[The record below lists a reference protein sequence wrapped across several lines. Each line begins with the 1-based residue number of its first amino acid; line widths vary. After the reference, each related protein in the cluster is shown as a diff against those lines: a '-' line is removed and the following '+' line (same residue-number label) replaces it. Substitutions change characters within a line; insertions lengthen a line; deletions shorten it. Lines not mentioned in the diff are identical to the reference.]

1 MDKYYTLS
9 PCPIPFHHS
18 YTITDPPHQF
28 ITNKHWV
35 PLPKKPLAQ
44 IRSLVWL
51 PNCVEC
57 RSGQGQCLGAGQV
70 HQLRLV
76 VYPIICRVLYIPD
89 HPRWLALGFLNHQQY
104 QFDQSN
110 SSVQYIHFHSP
121 EPSWY
126 HWGGMRSCS
135 SHIITSFLHFKLFDK
150 HVLQNHRLFFPK
162 PILPAKLCTED
173 NFPKQELPYKK
184 HQKAPKDKSIHL
196 CWASLERLRLLD
208 APVPQ
213 PTLHLLEFG
222 KPSNNCPL

>member
-1 MDKYYTLS
+1 MEQVLFIITLPYPPSPFIYHHLPSSSIYHQQTLS
-9 PCPIPFHHS
+9 SPPQK
-18 YTITDPPHQF
+18 TIGTDQV
-28 ITNKHWV
+28 TGVTSK
-35 PLPKKPLAQ
+35 LRGMQ
-44 IRSLVWL
+44 IRPRTMPWGRFRCTSWDWSFIPL
-51 PNCVEC
+51 
-57 RSGQGQCLGAGQV
+57 SAGFYTSQ
-70 HQLRLV
+70 
-76 VYPIICRVLYIPD
+76 IIPGGC
-89 HPRWLALGFLNHQQY
+89 LGFLNHPQY

-110 SSVQYIHFHSP
+110 SSVQYIHFHSA